1 MNRWSKWMLVA
12 LRIAVGWH
20 FLYEGVWKTDSDTG
34 AVAYATSWY
43 TLHSS
48 VARLNDWFAQNP
60 PDPANLE
67 PTMARVD
74 LWYDDIVRTFKQR
87 KALGEDQKARLLE
100 LRDKVKL
107 AAASIARGEGSARDV
122 VNFDWQ
128 YVRDEVLKI
137 AAEQEGERFSSLP
150 YLQAS
155 AGPFRPCTEGW

>member
-1 MNRWSKWMLVA
+1 MLVA

-60 PDPANLE
+60 PDPANLQ
-67 PTMARVD
+67 PAMARVD

-107 AAASIARGEGSARDV
+107 AAASILHTLA
-122 VNFDWQ
+122 
-128 YVRDEVLKI
+128 
-137 AAEQEGERFSSLP
+137 
-150 YLQAS
+150 
-155 AGPFRPCTEGW
+155 